1 MPVRSLALFLLFF
14 FLNTPGAHASSGEL
28 DELRAMVLSL
38 SDQVGDLNQRLQSL
52 EHEKAAQAEQ
62 IAAYRAHSEHSHWT
76 ENLAFKGDFRYRYD
90 DYDDKRTG
98 RDRSRDRIRARAH
111 LVATLDDVTK
121 VGIGIA
127 SGDEDPI
134 STNQTLGSLAA
145 TKDMRLDLAW
155 FQWEVAQDI
164 LWQGGKIENPVH
176 RAGGHFLLWDADLRP
191 EGMGL
196 VYDENRLHATLGYYH
211 LESDN
216 QVDDRDDV
224 AYSVVQ
230 TDYTLALGDDS
241 SLLLGAG
248 YYDFPTA
255 GNILGPA
262 GELGRNSTDDAGR
275 YLYNYEEVEAMA
287 EFRTNIFEQPLTLF
301 ADYVYN
307 LDASEE
313 DTAYALGL
321 RLGKVKKRGSWKL
334 AYTWQETDADALLG
348 LLTDSDFADGGTDSR
363 GHVLNGGYA
372 FTDAIH
378 LSVTWFATEYGKA
391 TYGQYDDFDR
401 LFIDLNFKY

>member
-1 MPVRSLALFLLFF
+1 MTTRPILLV
-14 FLNTPGAHASSGEL
+14 LLLLLPLSSAQATSGDLE
-28 DELRAMVLSL
+28 ELRTMVLSL
-38 SDQVGDLNQRLQSL
+38 SQQVGNLNQRVQTL
-52 EHEKAAQAEQ
+52 EQEKASQAEE
-62 IAAYRAHSEHSHWT
+62 IAAYKTHARQSDWT

-90 DYDDKRTG
+90 DYDDARRD

-111 LVATLDDVTK
+111 VTATLDEVTK

-134 STNQTLGSLAA
+134 STNQTLGSLASS
-145 TKDMRLDLAW
+145 KDLRLDLAW
-155 FQWEVAQDI
+155 FQWEVAEDM
-164 LWQGGKIENPVH
+164 LWKGGKIENPVH

-196 VYDENRLHATLGYYH
+196 VYDEQRLHTTAGYYH

-216 QVDDRDDV
+216 QVDERDDV
-224 AYSVVQ
+224 AYLAFQ
-230 TDYTLALGDDS
+230 ADYNFALGENT

-248 YYDFPTA
+248 YYDFPT
-255 GNILGPA
+255 GGKVLGIA
-262 GELGRNSTDDAGR
+262 SELGRNSTDDSGA
-275 YLYNYEEVEAMA
+275 YLYDYEEVEAMA
-287 EFRTNIFEQPLTLF
+287 ELHTSIADLPLTMF
-301 ADYVYN
+301 VDYVQN
-307 LDASEE
+307 LDADEE

-321 RLGKVKKRGSWKL
+321 RLGKVKKQGSWKL

-348 LLTDSDFADGGTDSR
+348 VLTDSDFADGGTDSR
-363 GHVLNGGYA
+363 GHVFNGGYA